1 MQSICLDEVGGE
13 KAFDTPTKETTL
25 IHHIFGGYLQ
35 SQVQIVYVAT
45 CKGSFQLSMGVVLR
59 ECNRFVYLN
68 IVVRMLCLI
77 SPGF

>member
-35 SQVQIVYVAT
+35 SQVQIVYVAL
-45 CKGSFQLSMGVVLR
+45 CKVLHNFPW
-59 ECNRFVYLN
+59 ELYYEGITDLFT
-68 IVVRMLCLI
+68 
-77 SPGF
+77 